1 MFSCTPT
8 SRLQIHFSSFSPITT
23 LLHLSFDTIIKIF
36 FNLFFFKN
44 LPCCSREKH
53 FSCLPLKLCL
63 IVISAKPS
71 IDLLDKSRKL
81 SQIFKIFI
89 SWVLIR
95 FWYLILEALPHGG

>member
-1 MFSCTPT
+1 
-8 SRLQIHFSSFSPITT
+8 
-23 LLHLSFDTIIKIF
+23 
-36 FNLFFFKN
+36 
-44 LPCCSREKH
+44 
-53 FSCLPLKLCL
+53 LCL